1 MAEVD
6 NCEKISRVNDFLVII
21 LNKLYRGEAL
31 DNNDD
36 KSIMASIDILKKAE
50 IDISCIKCSSCFD
63 FIFYLSI
70 LNDVLTG
77 KINWDSVKEKMHYL
91 KTAEAID
98 KVLCNLPNNI
108 SSNDFNVTNE
118 FDENQGKKVVYFDHN
133 IINEYVKQPEYLNF
147 KKLISKSKL
156 INYEYAYSPSHLEEV
171 YKMKSDD
178 EADIFI
184 AAIRKISNNLVILRK
199 DDNSLSLVYEDP
211 IYSFNRI
218 KKCGKK
224 STQALEEYRLI
235 KSQDKKIWFPAFTE
249 YEQLRRIN
257 NKDLFGTDSALLDKA
272 LAYSAYSVEKIKE
285 VVSEGDLTKN
295 YSLLN
300 DIIYKLYNAFD
311 ILSFYSDK
319 EEHTIRS
326 GTHDIEHIIYAAK
339 ADAFVTNDTKVYKR
353 AKMIFKGLGLTVKV
367 YSLQEFIEQ
376 LEEECK

>member
-218 KKCGKK
+218 KKCG
-224 STQALEEYRLI
+224 
-235 KSQDKKIWFPAFTE
+235 
-249 YEQLRRIN
+249 
-257 NKDLFGTDSALLDKA
+257 
-272 LAYSAYSVEKIKE
+272 
-285 VVSEGDLTKN
+285 
-295 YSLLN
+295 
-300 DIIYKLYNAFD
+300 
-311 ILSFYSDK
+311 
-319 EEHTIRS
+319 
-326 GTHDIEHIIYAAK
+326 
-339 ADAFVTNDTKVYKR
+339 
-353 AKMIFKGLGLTVKV
+353 
-367 YSLQEFIEQ
+367 
-376 LEEECK
+376 